1 MQVRDFCLDLQDN
14 SGNVISE
21 RKYLDDQL
29 QMKPGMCIS
38 SLASLFFS
46 LYQHASGQSPKVKQY
61 NNIRSCI
68 TSYFRDR
75 DCVTLPPPLSHEVSL
90 F

>member
-29 QMKPGMCIS
+29 QMKPGMCIYS
-38 SLASLFFS
+38 FASFFLFFVRYTNMHQGNHQKLS
-46 LYQHASGQSPKVKQY
+46 S
-61 NNIRSCI
+61 II
-68 TSYFRDR
+68 T
-75 DCVTLPPPLSHEVSL
+75 
-90 F
+90 